1 MNEFFAGLVGE
12 SFAPVAS
19 VVFWVSMLFIAI
31 AFAIWAY
38 RIIQTGR
45 FRRGWG
51 GEIRLDIVDAA
62 PIDTKRRLVL
72 VRRDDVE
79 HLIVIGGHNDFV
91 VESGIRRT
99 ASAANTMAAPSPS
112 PSPASQKVITRKPE
126 ADKVRVEPKP
136 AALQSAPPARPT
148 APDQTARRIE
158 PSAEEVVARPSPS
171 PAPAQ
176 TPKVIAAQSPAPVRV
191 DPVET
196 AAPTIRSPEVP
207 PTRQQL
213 DFDQEID
220 ASLDDEMHEL
230 LENLRRN

>member
-1 MNEFFAGLVGE
+1 MNDFFAGLVGE

-99 ASAANTMAAPSPS
+99 ASAASTMAAPST
-112 PSPASQKVITRKPE
+112 SPASQKVITRKPE
-126 ADKVRVEPKP
+126 ADKLRVEPKP
-136 AALQSAPPARPT
+136 VAAPPARPT

-196 AAPTIRSPEVP
+196 AAPSIRSPEVP
-207 PTRQQL
+207 PTRQQI